1 LTSKIQIIVNSDI
14 VENPTVKLSK
24 EDFDKEIDLINK
36 SILEAEIAI
45 NSKSKIRY
53 HFQNVKVDKIEDK
66 SVYKFVPIGEEDP
79 LGEFI
84 SFENGFILTRSIN
97 PDAPCEKWTLFTK
110 IVPKGRVVYDGST
123 VPDDKIQDLVELVIT
138 GEVIPFKERERIS
151 FFDVT
156 DEDDAYV
163 IKHLRSLI
171 DNECGIDKSVNSITT
186 NLTMAE
192 LLLEAPGFLPNNS
205 EIDKNGMIFIGALP
219 VCGKKLIKL
228 LLDRK
233 MKKGDNR
240 ILYSNG
246 KELTINDYKK

>member
-1 LTSKIQIIVNSDI
+1 MTSKIQILIDSDV
-14 VENPTVKLSK
+14 VENPAVKLSK
-24 EDFDKEIDLINK
+24 DEFNKEIDLINR

-45 NSKSKIRY
+45 NSKSKVRF
-53 HFQNVKVDKIEDK
+53 HFQNVKVEQLGEPK
-66 SVYKFVPIGEEDP
+66 YKFVPLGEEDP

-84 SFENGFILTRSIN
+84 SFENGFILKRSID

-110 IVPKGRVVYDGST
+110 IVPKGRTVYDGST
-123 VPDDKIQDLVELVIT
+123 VPEHKIQDLIELVIT
-138 GEVIPFKERERIS
+138 GEVIPFKEKERIS
-151 FFDVT
+151 FYDVA

-163 IKHLRSLI
+163 IKHIRSLI
-171 DNECGIDKSVNSITT
+171 NNECDIDKSVNGITT

-205 EIDKNGMIFIGALP
+205 EIEKGGMIFIGAIP
-219 VCGKKLIKL
+219 TNGKKLIKV

-233 MKKGDNR
+233 MSKTDNR